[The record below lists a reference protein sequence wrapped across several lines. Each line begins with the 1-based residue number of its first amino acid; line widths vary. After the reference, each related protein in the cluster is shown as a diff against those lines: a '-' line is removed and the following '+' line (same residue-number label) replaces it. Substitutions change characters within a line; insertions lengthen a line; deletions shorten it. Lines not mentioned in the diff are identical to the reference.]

1 MSTESTMDLFKSNYT
16 SLNLDQ
22 VQCFDTRKSVSY
34 AYILPKFKDITT
46 MRPIVS
52 YYHHPLKKSLN
63 LASRALACVLKNA
76 NLDEFVLWKTQDLNR
91 EIKKLNLNLQIQH
104 GTDTQIIPLCADI
117 KNMYTE
123 LPHEDILKAV
133 KLILNKCRKRPRRE
147 HVTIEKRKQGDVY
160 IGESAVTRTT
170 HVCFRFKEIEDICKF
185 DLENIF

>member
-1 MSTESTMDLFKSNYT
+1 
-16 SLNLDQ
+16 
-22 VQCFDTRKSVSY
+22 
-34 AYILPKFKDITT
+34 

-91 EIKKLNLNLQIQH
+91 EIKKLNSNLRIQH

-133 KLILNKCRKRPRRE
+133 KFILSKCRKKP
-147 HVTIEKRKQGDVY
+147 D
-160 IGESAVTRTT
+160 ESMSQL
-170 HVCFRFKEIEDICKF
+170 KK
-185 DLENIF
+185 